1 MSFGMNSLLRP
12 PTSSFTKRDLWCQS
26 NGERLYSVL
35 VEPRNAR
42 GARPAI
48 VCAHAFGGSFRDTL
62 DFAES
67 MARAGYV
74 AAAIDFRG
82 GSSRSQSEGE
92 VENASVATM
101 TRDIESVVAEVR
113 SLRSV
118 DSDNVFV
125 MGQGEGASAAMR
137 VAASATS
144 AFAMFVAVSATSLAM
159 FVISTA
165 TTPFRILIFSVAV
178 AVAMIN
184 SIVFAHLHSLF

>member
-118 DSDNVFV
+118 RRGWASMLTMRSRMCWEHAESRLLWTAISV
-125 MGQGEGASAAMR
+125 MSH
-137 VAASATS
+137 
-144 AFAMFVAVSATSLAM
+144 
-159 FVISTA
+159 
-165 TTPFRILIFSVAV
+165 P
-178 AVAMIN
+178 
-184 SIVFAHLHSLF
+184 